1 MLSRP
6 PDELNRTGNYL
17 YPLFFLFVDPR
28 LFIQDRRSL
37 PVSQSES
44 NSDLVDHNGIA
55 PAYIGAEIS
64 IGQRDPCVRKS
75 DALRVCVQFFGV
87 DKHPVHIEDNGLCSR
102 H

>member
-37 PVSQSES
+37 PVSQSIS
-44 NSDLVDHNGIA
+44 STDLVDHNGIA
-55 PAYIGAEIS
+55 LAYIGAQIS
-64 IGQRDPCVRKS
+64 I
-75 DALRVCVQFFGV
+75 
-87 DKHPVHIEDNGLCSR
+87 
-102 H
+102 